1 MCCGPP
7 VRSVT
12 HEDLTDEQLL
22 GLIVEQQREALETF
36 YRRYAG
42 PVYSLA
48 MQMLRDSGAAEEVT
62 QDVFFNVWR
71 RAASYKPGRGKV
83 TSWLFSIGHH
93 RAIDELR
100 RRQRGKPPVDQD
112 PETFDQPADAYS
124 DPVSYTAVQF
134 ERARLEKAL
143 VTLRPEQREVVVLAY
158 FKGLTHTEI
167 SKHLGHPLG
176 TVKTR
181 MRRALKRLREVLSTQ
196 ARELEEHGL

>member
-1 MCCGPP
+1 MKY
-7 VRSVT
+7 
-12 HEDLTDEQLL
+12 EDQTDEQLL
-22 GLIVEQQREALETF
+22 GLIVERDREALETF
-36 YRRYAG
+36 YGRYAG

-48 MQMLRDSGAAEEVT
+48 MQMLRDAGAADEVA

-71 RAASYKPGRGKV
+71 RAGSYQPGRGKV

-100 RRQRGKPPVDQD
+100 RRQRGKPPVEQD
-112 PETFDQPADAYS
+112 PETFDQPADSYS

-181 MRRALKRLREVLSTQ
+181 MRLALKRLREVLSAQ